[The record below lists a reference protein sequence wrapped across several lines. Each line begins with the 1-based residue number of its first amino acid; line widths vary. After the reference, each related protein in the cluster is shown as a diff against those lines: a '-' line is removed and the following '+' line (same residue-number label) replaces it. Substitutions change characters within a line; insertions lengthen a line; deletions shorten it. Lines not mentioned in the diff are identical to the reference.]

1 MRRLRFGFSAS
12 VETTADGEN
21 ARIHEIK
28 QKRGQPPKA
37 DPFSL
42 VSHPP
47 GLEPEMLNRGVFFLD
62 EVFQRVDERWQ
73 IVGYRIPDA
82 IKIDIIIGMD
92 QPVPHGD
99 DDRPGNFGN

>member
-42 VSHPP
+42 LARPP
-47 GLEPEMLNRGVFFLD
+47 GLGPPVFMDLRGYLPNPLHFFIFTNISRFDNLYHLSGFRSKKQGT
-62 EVFQRVDERWQ
+62 VLK
-73 IVGYRIPDA
+73 
-82 IKIDIIIGMD
+82 KILTDL
-92 QPVPHGD
+92 
-99 DDRPGNFGN
+99 